1 MGEIKAQLLGIVAVV
16 VTFGIISS
24 AIFLAFDTLAA
35 DVADDITAVVE
46 YKTES
51 EPTSLVRKD
60 YNVSISNDKLLSF

>member
-24 AIFLAFDTLAA
+24 AIFLAFDNLAG

-51 EPTSLVRKD
+51 EPSSLVRSD
-60 YNVSISNDKLLSF
+60 FNVSIANDKLLAF